1 MCVMCV
7 PWDFSQ
13 AQLLDSI
20 LGLGALGVAIRTVFS
35 TPGLALLLLLLTSF
49 FVFDLLHG

>member
-1 MCVMCV
+1 MYV

-20 LGLGALGVAIRTVFS
+20 LGLGALGVTIRAVFS
-35 TPGLALLLLLLTSF
+35 TAGLALLLLLLASF
-49 FVFDLLHG
+49 LGFDLLHG